1 MSQHEKSLFSTKFM
15 SSFLVCFFQVTKN
28 NFVRTYFSTEFLGV
42 LSRFLD
48 PNVLLFSTK
57 FRGALFHFS
66 IPAFLVRQKVIL
78 GTSFCADLETPHF
91 VEEIY
96 TGIIYIYRIYIYI
109 ALRKE

>member
-1 MSQHEKSLFSTKFM
+1 M

-28 NFVRTYFSTEFLGV
+28 NFVRTYFSTELMGV
-42 LSRFLD
+42 PSSFLD

-96 TGIIYIYRIYIYI
+96 TGIFLAQQLCTHSANIGAVEKY
-109 ALRKE
+109 